1 VATAV
6 DRDGGAEQEAASA
19 AFIAKAIGSILGI
32 CGAVGLLAAFTLA
45 VEKLRIVEDPTY
57 IPTCSINPILS
68 CGSVMTTD
76 QAEAFGFPNPLLGIA
91 GFAAVTAIGVALLGG
106 AKLPRW
112 LWLAVQAGLTFALVF
127 VHWLFFQS
135 LYRIEALC
143 PYCMVVWVV
152 TIVAFLYCTLHNLAQ
167 GNLSVP
173 PRLRGA
179 VSVAVRYHGVLL
191 TLWFAVLVLLIGE
204 AFWSYWRTLP

>member
-1 VATAV
+1 MPRSNNDT
-6 DRDGGAEQEAASA
+6 ASA
-19 AFIAKAIGSILGI
+19 AFIARAIGPILAT
-32 CGAVGLLAAFTLA
+32 CGAIGLAAAFVLA

-91 GFAAVTAIGVALLGG
+91 GFAAVAALGVALVGR
-106 AKLPRW
+106 AQLPRW
-112 LWLAVQAGLTFALVF
+112 LWLAVHLGLTFAVVF

-152 TIVAFLYCTLHNLAQ
+152 TIVAFLYCALQNLAQ
-167 GNLSVP
+167 GNLRVP
-173 PRLRGA
+173 AGLGDA
-179 VSVAVRYHGVLL
+179 AAVAVRYHGVIL
-191 TLWFAVLVLLIGE
+191 TLWLAALVLLIGE
-204 AFWSYWRTLP
+204 AFWDYWRTLP